1 MKEFITKFKIYR
13 KFKGG
18 KWFFVSE
25 SKQGIGKF
33 GYYFTIAHYYWTQN
47 KPLKNE
53 NILLIE
59 NYK

>member
-1 MKEFITKFKIYR
+1 MKKFIAKFKIYR
-13 KFKGG
+13 KLKGG

-25 SKQGIGKF
+25 SKQEIGKF
-33 GYYFTIAHYYWTQN
+33 GYYIPVVHHYWTQN
-47 KPLKNE
+47 KPLNNE